1 MLNGLMGIM
10 SKVVPKVS
18 IIIPVYNGSNYLS
31 EAINSSLAQDY
42 PNIEIIV
49 VNDGSDDNGLT
60 KGIALN
66 YGDNIRYFE
75 KINGGVASALN
86 FGIQIMNGEYFS
98 WLSHDDLYTPDKVSK
113 QIDYLLNNDLNPKS
127 TILFSNYHLIDFES
141 NIFYTSNLKPGKSS
155 QFRSWLTAFSY
166 LNGCTLLIPKT
177 LFIKAGG
184 FNENLMHTQDYDL
197 WFRMSFHCDFIFL
210 NNTLVYSRQHPDQDS
225 KSKEHDALKEVTL
238 LKKSFL
244 QQLSKKEVNSYLL
257 VFLKEFYANKHI
269 KLLSYFFKKVIY
281 VQFQ

>member
-1 MLNGLMGIM
+1 MD
-10 SKVVPKVS
+10 PKVS

-49 VNDGSDDNGLT
+49 INDGSDDGGLT
-60 KGIALN
+60 KGIALS

-75 KINGGVASALN
+75 KTNGGVASALN
-86 FGIQIMNGEYFS
+86 FGIQMMNGEYFS
-98 WLSHDDLYTPDKVSK
+98 WLSHDDLYTSDKVSK
-113 QIDYLLNNDLNPKS
+113 QIEYLYNNDLNPEA

-141 NIFYTSNLKPGKSS
+141 NIFFTSNLKPGESS

-177 LFIKAGG
+177 LFNKVGY
-184 FNENLMHTQDYDL
+184 FNENLKHTQDYDL
-197 WFRMSFHCDFIFL
+197 WFRMSFHCDFLFHK
-210 NNTLVYSRQHPDQDS
+210 NTLVYSRQHPEQDS
-225 KSKEHDALKEVTL
+225 KSKEVEALKEVSL

-244 QQLSKKEVNSYLL
+244 LQLSKKEVNNY
-257 VFLKEFYANKHI
+257 VFNFLKQYSSQREI
-269 KLLSYFFKKVIY
+269 KLLLQFFKKFVK